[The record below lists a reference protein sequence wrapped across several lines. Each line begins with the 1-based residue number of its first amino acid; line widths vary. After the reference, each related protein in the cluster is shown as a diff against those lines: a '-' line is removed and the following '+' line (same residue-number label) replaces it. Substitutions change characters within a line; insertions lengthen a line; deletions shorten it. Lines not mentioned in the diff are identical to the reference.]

1 MLDPMNISRFSSSP
15 PEDNLSVSQCKLLT
29 NSNINESPINLH
41 SFGPKLSLLTRQSI
55 ENNHK
60 IVHSDS
66 MDTQKEARGSLDIS
80 QNKRSISNS
89 LNCTRNNLH
98 IDTAD
103 QNGSEDSSF
112 RNFMQEEDQ
121 KKKNLLAK
129 SNSMRLK
136 RYERYLDNIYF
147 NLFITLITIYALFA
161 SDIQAAAFQAKDDN
175 VFDILSLL
183 SMGIFLVE
191 IILSFVIKRQYRFSF
206 FFWLDLI
213 STFSLLL
220 DVTLVQDALFLEYS
234 ISR

>member
-29 NSNINESPINLH
+29 NSNINESPIHLH

-66 MDTQKEARGSLDIS
+66 MDTQKDARGSLDIS

-89 LNCTRNNLH
+89 LNCTKNNLH

-112 RNFMQEEDQ
+112 RNFMQENT
-121 KKKNLLAK
+121 KKNILTK
-129 SNSMRLK
+129 SPSMRLK
-136 RYERYLDNIYF
+136 RYERYLDNVYF
-147 NLFITLITIYALFA
+147 NLFITLVTIYALFA

-175 VFDILSLL
+175 VFDILSLT
-183 SMGIFLVE
+183 SMGIFLIE
-191 IILSFVIKRQYRFSF
+191 ILLSFVIKSQYRFSF

-234 ISR
+234 ISL

>member
-1 MLDPMNISRFSSSP
+1 MNISRFSSSP

-66 MDTQKEARGSLDIS
+66 MDTQKEGRASLDIS

-89 LNCTRNNLH
+89 LNCTKNNIH
-98 IDTAD
+98 IETAD
-103 QNGSEDSSF
+103 QNGSQDSSF
-112 RNFMQEEDQ
+112 RNFMQENQ
-121 KKKNLLAK
+121 KKNILAK
-129 SNSMRLK
+129 SSSMRLK

-147 NLFITLITIYALFA
+147 NLFITLVTIYALFA

-175 VFDILSLL
+175 VFDILSLT
-183 SMGIFLVE
+183 SMGIFLIE

-220 DVTLVQDALFLEYS
+220 DVTFVQDALFLEYS
-234 ISR
+234 ISL

>member
-29 NSNINESPINLH
+29 NSNINESPIHLH

-66 MDTQKEARGSLDIS
+66 MDTQKEARASLDIS

-89 LNCTRNNLH
+89 LNCTKNNLH

-112 RNFMQEEDQ
+112 RNFMQENT
-121 KKKNLLAK
+121 KKNILAK

-175 VFDILSLL
+175 VFDILSLS
-183 SMGIFLVE
+183 SMGIFLIE
-191 IILSFVIKRQYRFSF
+191 IILSFVIKSQYRFSF

-234 ISR
+234 ISL